1 MLPLLAEDL
10 MGYEQKPRS
19 SESFSKAIEVGEEY
33 TVNITSIDKKGDGIA
48 RIQRFV
54 IFVKN
59 GKVGQNKKIKIT
71 SVGTYTGGTRQVN
84 AVIV

>member
-1 MLPLLAEDL
+1 MYYPLPAEVL
-10 MGYEQKPRS
+10 MGYEQKS
-19 SESFSKAIEVGEEY
+19 KTGNFSKSIEVGKEY

-59 GKVGQNKKIKIT
+59 GKVGQNIKIKIT
-71 SVGTYTGGTRQVN
+71 SIGTYTEGTRQVN
-84 AVIV
+84 ATMV

>member
-1 MLPLLAEDL
+1 MQPLSAEVL
-10 MGYEQKPRS
+10 MGYEQKQRS
-19 SESFSKAIEVGEEY
+19 SESFSKAIEVGKEY
-33 TVNITSIDKKGDGIA
+33 TANITSIDKKGDGIA

-71 SVGTYTGGTRQVN
+71 SVGAYIGGTRQVN